1 VNIEVYSDGSAT
13 TKDKP
18 GGYGWVMVINGV
30 KHSEGK
36 GHMPGASNN
45 DAEMEAAIQGLAAVL
60 KYLNDWVTGEDGRPL
75 GPLPDA
81 NVTLVS
87 DSQLILGWASGV
99 YRFKQADK
107 YAKYKQLEFL
117 VKRLDAKTRHVKG
130 HSGDEHNE
138 RCDKLANLGRLQKEE
153 ELKSK
158 PPEQTLIGTKK
169 TGTLCVWY
177 KGILKVIDLDSNVIE
192 NHDRIT
198 HGTRGGILE
207 IREDKSR

>member
-1 VNIEVYSDGSAT
+1 MNIEVYSDGSAT

-18 GGYGWVMVINGV
+18 GGYGWVMVCDGV
-30 KHSEGK
+30 KQSEGK

-60 KYLNDWVTGEDGRPL
+60 KFINSSERDEFNQPL
-75 GPLPDA
+75 IGSVS
-81 NVTLVS
+81 VTLVS

-192 NHDRIT
+192 NYDRIT

>member
-1 VNIEVYSDGSAT
+1 MNIEVYSDGSAT

-18 GGYGWVMVINGV
+18 GGYGWVMVIDGI
-30 KHSEGK
+30 KYSEGK

-60 KYLNDWVTGEDGRPL
+60 KHVNLSCFPTGPYS
-75 GPLPDA
+75 
-81 NVTLVS
+81 VTLVS

-99 YRFKQADK
+99 YRFKQQDK

-117 VKRLDAKTRHVKG
+117 VNRLSAKTRHVKG

-138 RCDKLANLGRLQKEE
+138 RCDKLANLGRTQKEE
-153 ELKSK
+153 EIDRAEAKEK
-158 PPEQTLIGTKK
+158 GETLIGTKK

-177 KGILKVIDLDSNVIE
+177 KGSLKVIDLDTNVIE
-192 NHDRIT
+192 NYDRTI
-198 HGTRGGILE
+198 HGARGGILE
-207 IREDKSR
+207 VREDKSR